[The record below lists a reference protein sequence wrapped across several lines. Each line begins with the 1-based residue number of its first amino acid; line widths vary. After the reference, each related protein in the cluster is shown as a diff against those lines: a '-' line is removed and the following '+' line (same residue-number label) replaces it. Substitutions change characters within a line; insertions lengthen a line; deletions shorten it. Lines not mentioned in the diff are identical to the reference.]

1 MGLGWVAFC
10 LQAGVSSFLRSFKG
24 LPKCRAL
31 PGWGSAWLPF
41 LPGHLW
47 PPVSTSRTFW
57 WLAGLLLLSK
67 QRRQSYSLSR
77 KDSS

>member
-41 LPGHLW
+41 LPGPFMATREHFQNFLVAHW
-47 PPVSTSRTFW
+47 PSAPF
-57 WLAGLLLLSK
+57 
-67 QRRQSYSLSR
+67 
-77 KDSS
+77 